1 LTAEPP
7 RRARW
12 LARVVTASAW
22 IAGVCFAAMVLLTV
36 ADVSLRAMANWPIRG
51 VYELVELLLAA
62 GFFFA
67 LPATFL
73 REEHIVVDIVDT
85 IAPGAVPA
93 LKRLAGAV
101 AIVTLAL
108 MGWQSWV
115 VAADSLA
122 FGDVTADL
130 ALPRIVYWVPV
141 VAGIIGSAFAALVSV
156 TRRGRPR

>member
-1 LTAEPP
+1 MN
-7 RRARW
+7 
-12 LARVVTASAW
+12 ASGW
-22 IAGVCFAAMVLLTV
+22 IAGVCLAAMVLLTV
-36 ADVSLRAMANWPIRG
+36 ADVSLRAMINRPIRG

-62 GFFFA
+62 GFFLA

-73 REEHIVVDIVDT
+73 REEHIVVDVVDT
-85 IAPGAVPA
+85 VAPVSVPA
-93 LKRLAGAV
+93 LKRLAGIV

-108 MGWQSWV
+108 MGWQSWL

-141 VAGIIGSAFAALVSV
+141 VAGIVGSAFAALVPA
-156 TRRGRPR
+156 TRRDHPR